1 MAKKVFYNRRYKM
14 PGWAQPYAVWAVVA
28 LVTLAITAFT
38 SLETVKTD
46 SAEALPTRV
55 NGFADGLFYAL
66 RDAEAGSQN
75 DIVTAYAARLKKKY
89 AYAVRESKA
98 GACHAIT
105 LDRGRDIPFGI
116 AAVMSGE
123 RSESVFAALVFL
135 DKIGAQTT
143 TASLTTTILLAQK
156 GCDTQEWA
164 SRWLAN
170 DMVLPVILESGVAG
184 DDYTGF
190 NRIGNLKN
198 LALRRHFPE
207 AFLAQAHTTWANAT
221 ALISQSS
228 ATALRLTVNTK
239 YGNGPEQI
247 VAENP
252 LLRHPLAGNSVDAA
266 LFKPV
271 ALYITAATQLHCT
284 GFYALLA
291 MIWLLALIPF
301 ANALGT
307 FRERLDIGSA
317 ATSLVLYGMAFLSYV
332 LLLKLSLRYVKSD
345 LILGVVVIL
354 LVPVIFFPVRIL
366 QKTMLRAE
374 LNRAGLHLLLLAL
387 LTIVCFVSP
396 LTAVF
401 GLFALTAASAYARAT
416 LSRKLLRLLIL
427 GAIAAIFVM
436 MTRDALGSFTNFFA
450 AYLPALNAASL
461 LSLVLLCLITGNIV
475 ALLFVPRER
484 N

>member
-1 MAKKVFYNRRYKM
+1 
-14 PGWAQPYAVWAVVA
+14 
-28 LVTLAITAFT
+28 L
-38 SLETVKTD
+38 
-46 SAEALPTRV
+46 
-55 NGFADGLFYAL
+55 
-66 RDAEAGSQN
+66 
-75 DIVTAYAARLKKKY
+75 
-89 AYAVRESKA
+89 
-98 GACHAIT
+98 
-105 LDRGRDIPFGI
+105 
-116 AAVMSGE
+116 SGE

-135 DKIGAQTT
+135 DKIGAQAT

-170 DMVLPVILESGVAG
+170 DMVLPVILESGGPG

-228 ATALRLTVNTK
+228 ATALRLTVNAK

-252 LLRHPLAGNSVDAA
+252 LLRHPLAGKSVDPA
-266 LFKPV
+266 LFRPV

-436 MTRDALGSFTNFFA
+436 MTRDALGSFINFFA

-461 LSLVLLCLITGNIV
+461 LSLVLLCLIAGNIV